1 MTQEHYQVPPQDV
14 AQYWHLFNPLI
25 QKAIDKSGN
34 TDFTLD
40 GIFNRLITNVWQL
53 FIVLKDGELSLIY
66 VTQVISF
73 DSYNVLNV
81 VFISSVDT
89 KKIDMKYLQKAL
101 EETAGIFNCRKIIGG
116 GRKAWLK
123 AGKKFGYKDVTY
135 MEKEL

>member
-14 AQYWHLFNPLI
+14 AKYWHLFNPLI

-34 TDFTLD
+34 NEVTVD
-40 GIFNRLITNVWQL
+40 GTFNRLINNMWQL
-53 FIVLKDGELSLIY
+53 FIVLEEGELSLVY

-73 DSYNVLNV
+73 DSYNGLNV

-89 KKIDMKYLQKAL
+89 KKIDMEYLQKAL
-101 EETAGIFNCRKIIGG
+101 EETADIFNCKKIMGG

-123 AGKKFGYKDVTY
+123 ALKKIGYKDVTY